1 MAHEKTL
8 EERRSNI
15 AALPPL
21 RDVIR
26 ENELAP
32 KKSLGQHFLTDLN
45 ITDKIARTARSEG
58 ATHDAPLAGHTVLEV
73 GPGPGALT
81 RSLLT
86 AGANVVAVER
96 AARAIAALAPLKT
109 SAGDALTIVEAD
121 ATRTDFSA
129 IVPPGALICANLPY
143 NVATPIIIGWLS
155 ATPWPAWWASATF
168 MVQREVA
175 DRMVAAPGTDA
186 YGRLAVLTAAR
197 CLPTKVFDLPPD
209 AFVPPPKVWSSVVRL
224 DPKPDIPGLSP
235 QTLGRVTAAAF
246 GQRRKKLR
254 SSLKSLTKT
263 PDDLLAAAHIDADR
277 RAETLT
283 VDEFI
288 TLAALTPMGTALD

>member
-1 MAHEKTL
+1 MA
-8 EERRSNI
+8 ERRQKI

-26 ENELAP
+26 DNELAP

-45 ITDKIARTARSEG
+45 ITDKIARTARPEG
-58 ATHDAPLAGHTVLEV
+58 ATHDAPLSGQTVLEV

-96 AARAIAALAPLKT
+96 DTRAITALAPLKVA
-109 SAGDALTIVEAD
+109 AGDALTIVEAD
-121 ATRTDFSA
+121 ATRIDFSA
-129 IVPPGALICANLPY
+129 IVPSGALICANLPY

-155 ATPWPAWWASATF
+155 ATPWPPWWASATF

-175 DRMVAAPGTDA
+175 ERMVAAPGSNA

-197 CLPTKVFDLPPD
+197 CQATKVFDLSPD

-224 DPKPDIPGLSP
+224 DPTPDIPGLCTK
-235 QTLGRVTAAAF
+235 TLGRVTGAAF

-263 PDDLLAAAHIDADR
+263 PDDLLAAAHIAPDR
-277 RAETLT
+277 RAETLA

-288 TLAALTPMGTALD
+288 TLAALTPKGTAQT